1 MNKPATLDLTGGWE
15 NIVNN
20 VERHNARV
28 RFEAK
33 LFRRKMKQKINR
45 MADLALGA
53 IISVALGVAGLMD
66 IWIAGAAA
74 VVLVCL
80 VCFLGGRVLES
91 CRRAGIKCCSI
102 LVRNLNAISAK
113 EKKEG

>member
-45 MADLALGA
+45 MVDLALGA
-53 IISVALGVAGLMD
+53 IISVALGVAGLLSS
-66 IWIAGAAA
+66 WVAVLGAMI
-74 VVLVCL
+74 LVCIA
-80 VCFLGGRVLES
+80 CFFGGQIWEAYR
-91 CRRAGIKCCSI
+91 K
-102 LVRNLNAISAK
+102 
-113 EKKEG
+113 